1 MQNVPNTISAPEI
14 RYYYGGGGGK
24 NYKNIVIRHHK

>member
-14 RYYYGGGGGK
+14 RYYYGGEK
-24 NYKNIVIRHHK
+24 KLQKHCNQTS